1 MNPVKE
7 ELRSYFNEGPLSKL
21 SIVLMGVFAVVA
33 LFKVIQHLSG
43 IPVADGLLS
52 YLVLPASPSELL
64 WKPWTLLTYSFVHE
78 GFLHLLFNLLYL
90 FFAGRLFVDFLGAQ
104 RLIPVFILGALAG
117 GALYVLSYNLFPA
130 LRGMLPSANLRGA
143 SAGVMSVL
151 FALTTK
157 APGLKV
163 RLFFVLD
170 VKLWMIALLLLLID
184 LAYLPEGNAGGHL
197 AHLGGAALGYVIV
210 RQLDRGRDWTRGIA
224 HLLDSGDAFLQTGKR
239 SRLRVVKP
247 FVGEK
252 PMRPAANLPAQNQ
265 EQLDALLDKISRSGY
280 DSLSKEEKELLFK
293 MSQK

>member
-1 MNPVKE
+1 MNPLKE
-7 ELRSYFNEGPLSKL
+7 ELKSYFNESPLSRL
-21 SIVLMGVFAVVA
+21 SIVLIGFFAVIA
-33 LFKVIQHLSG
+33 LFKVVEHLSG
-43 IPVADGLLS
+43 LPLARGLLS
-52 YLVLPASPSELL
+52 FLVLPASPAELM
-64 WKPWTLLTYSFVHE
+64 WKPWTILSYALVHE

-104 RLIPVFILGALAG
+104 RLIPTFILGALAG

-130 LRGMLPSANLRGA
+130 LRSMLPSADLRGA
-143 SAGVMSVL
+143 SAGVMAIL
-151 FALTTK
+151 FALATK
-157 APGLKV
+157 APGLNV

-197 AHLGGAALGYVIV
+197 AHLGGAAFGYLMV
-210 RQLDRGRDWTRGIA
+210 RQLDRGRDWTLWLA
-224 HLLDSGDAFLQTGKR
+224 NLLDSSAGLLPKGKK

-247 FVGEK
+247 YQGE
-252 PMRPAANLPAQNQ
+252 RGARGPAQPSLQ
-265 EQLDALLDKISRSGY
+265 SREQLDALLDKISRSGY